1 MPRYFADRG
10 QIGERQIE
18 LTGPDVN
25 HIKNVLRMSPGDDVT
40 VSDGDGTDFF
50 CHIASLEK
58 DRVMLD
64 IVDSWPSFVELPVRL
79 WLFQGLPKADK
90 MDLIV
95 QKTVELGI
103 YRIVPVI
110 MKRTVV
116 NLDEKKK
123 AKKTERWRSISRS
136 AAMQA
141 GRGLIPQVDSPV
153 SFDRALEMCR
163 DLDRVVMPYEKAAGM
178 DSARELVHSMQGQK
192 SIGIFIGPEGGFD
205 PGEVERAIE
214 AGAQTMSLGHRILR
228 TETAGMAVMS
238 ILMFELEKDQE

>member
-1 MPRYFADRG
+1 
-10 QIGERQIE
+10 
-18 LTGPDVN
+18 
-25 HIKNVLRMSPGDDVT
+25 
-40 VSDGDGTDFF
+40 
-50 CHIASLEK
+50 
-58 DRVMLD
+58 
-64 IVDSWPSFVELPVRL
+64 
-79 WLFQGLPKADK
+79 
-90 MDLIV
+90 
-95 QKTVELGI
+95 
-103 YRIVPVI
+103 
-110 MKRTVV
+110 
-116 NLDEKKK
+116 
-123 AKKTERWRSISRS
+123 
-136 AAMQA
+136 MQA